1 MLLYHGSNLVI
12 SNPRIIES
20 RRFLDFG
27 TGFYLTSDLDQAKK
41 WSIRTKERTNEG
53 DSLVSVFEVENS
65 DISKLNL
72 LAFKTADV
80 KWLKYVAKNR
90 TESFSDNYD
99 IVYGPVANDQ
109 TMRVI
114 SNYIKGYYNEKIALE
129 LLLPQKLKDQ
139 YVFKNERALS
149 ILKFKEAIIV

>member
-53 DSLVSVFEVENS
+53 DS
-65 DISKLNL
+65 
-72 LAFKTADV
+72 
-80 KWLKYVAKNR
+80 
-90 TESFSDNYD
+90 
-99 IVYGPVANDQ
+99 
-109 TMRVI
+109 
-114 SNYIKGYYNEKIALE
+114 
-129 LLLPQKLKDQ
+129 
-139 YVFKNERALS
+139 
-149 ILKFKEAIIV
+149 